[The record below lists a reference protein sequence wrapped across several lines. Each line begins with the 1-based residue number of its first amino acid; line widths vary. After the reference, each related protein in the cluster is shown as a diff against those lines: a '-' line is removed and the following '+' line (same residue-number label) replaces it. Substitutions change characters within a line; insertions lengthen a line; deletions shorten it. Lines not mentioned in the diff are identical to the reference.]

1 MKRNLPLYEV
11 HRPQSWDEVVG
22 QPAALKKINIL
33 RERGLGGRVFWI
45 TGESGQGKTTI
56 ARLIAKELADEY
68 AVIEIDAQ
76 RVGLQDVREFDR
88 MCRTK
93 PLGKGWHVFI
103 LNEAHN
109 LSSKVVS
116 ELQTVLESPHVQ
128 RNSTWALTTTNKG
141 QRHLFDKTFD
151 AVPFLSRAIK
161 IELDGRGSELDFALR
176 AREVAQQE
184 GLDGKNLESYLALA
198 QQHKNN
204 LRSMLNAIESGDMI
218 D

>member
-1 MKRNLPLYEV
+1 MQPLYEKF
-11 HRPQSWDEVVG
+11 RPKTWDDVVG
-22 QPAALKKINIL
+22 QPDAMKKLMRL
-33 RERGLGGRVFWI
+33 RERGLGGRVLWI

-56 ARLIAKELADEY
+56 ARLVAEELADEY

-116 ELQTVLESPHVQ
+116 ELQTVLEASHVQ
-128 RNSTWALTTTNKG
+128 RNSTWCMTTTTKG
-141 QRHLFDKTFD
+141 QRHLFDKKFD

-161 IELDGRGSELDFALR
+161 IDLDGRGSELDFALR
-176 AREVAQQE
+176 AREVAQKE
-184 GLDGKNLESYLALA
+184 GLDGKPLDEYRRLAKE
-198 QQHKNN
+198 HNNN